1 MMGCEGRWDGAQEV
15 MESMVEVLLSRNIRA
30 QQIAAAAI
38 ADICVAAPRL
48 QGAFL
53 RVRRPPAP
61 FPPAVLPA
69 ASRPCSMRH
78 RSVAELLAACT

>member
-1 MMGCEGRWDGAQEV
+1 MGCEGRWHGAQEV

-48 QGAFL
+48 QDAFL
-53 RVRRPPAP
+53 RVRSCPH
-61 FPPAVLPA
+61 PPAVLPGA
-69 ASRPCSMRH
+69 PRPCSMRH
-78 RSVAELLAACT
+78 RNVSELVAACI